1 MNTLEKAQRKKEHF
15 ENNNKKLKDFIKKIK
30 DFLMGLYLLDTMLWQ
45 KPQTSVRCVF
55 NLLSSPEEGADPES
69 IEKVALHVLSIRLPV
84 NKTILDNMVTQIK
97 GHLSNLTNIEDIVNQ
112 TSQHVNKAK
121 ELLEKAKEAK

>member
-1 MNTLEKAQRKKEHF
+1 M
-15 ENNNKKLKDFIKKIK
+15 
-30 DFLMGLYLLDTMLWQ
+30 
-45 KPQTSVRCVF
+45 
-55 NLLSSPEEGADPES
+55 
-69 IEKVALHVLSIRLPV
+69 ALHVLSIRLPV